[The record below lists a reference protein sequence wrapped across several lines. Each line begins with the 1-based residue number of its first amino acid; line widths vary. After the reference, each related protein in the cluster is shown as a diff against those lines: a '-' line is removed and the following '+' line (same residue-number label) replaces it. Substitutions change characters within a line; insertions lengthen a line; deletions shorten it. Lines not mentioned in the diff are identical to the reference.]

1 MNSKGIAAAW
11 LVGEALIIWR
21 LVHHDHR
28 PPVPGQLLGV
38 SILFAGMAIA
48 ADVFPRAE
56 QVIVLSAWGLDVAAF
71 LNLWPKGLGGQVEHA
86 ASTGSL
92 NQA

>member
-1 MNSKGIAAAW
+1 MNTKGLAAAW

-21 LVHHDHR
+21 LVHNDHR
-28 PPVPGQLLGV
+28 LPVPGQLLGV
-38 SILFAGMAIA
+38 SALFAGLAIA
-48 ADVFPRAE
+48 ADVFPRAQ

-71 LNLWPKGLGGQVEHA
+71 LNLWPKGLGGQIQHA

-92 NQA
+92 NEG